1 MSEDVTN
8 VTLENAKQTESKT
21 DWKRVEEL
29 TDEEI
34 REAVEEDPDTYLL
47 DDDWFETATFVM
59 PSSEKER
66 ITIRLD
72 ADILDFFRS
81 AGSGY
86 QSRINKA
93 LREYMAVQRY
103 KQKKESAE
111 E

>member
-1 MSEDVTN
+1 MSEDVTRI
-8 VTLENAKQTESKT
+8 TLEEASQSDTKT
-21 DWKRVEEL
+21 DWERVGDL

-34 REAVEEDPDTYLL
+34 HEAVEDDPDTYLL

-81 AGSGY
+81 EGSGY
-86 QSRINKA
+86 QSRINKV

-103 KQKKESAE
+103 KQKKSAE